1 MNFNKIKL
9 ENVIYFGSTGIWLK
23 KNLTFQFRLK
33 NEVSEILLFV
43 LPFCQQTLFVPIVFQ
58 GKALLRFKTL
68 WLKLMVH
75 KLWNRTLIVLA
86 PGVLHILDAKCFFL
100 LNAFKLQFRT

>member
-9 ENVIYFGSTGIWLK
+9 EIVIYFGSTGIWLK

-33 NEVSEILLFV
+33 NEVSGILLFV

-58 GKALLRFKTL
+58 GKALNQVKILCFK
-68 WLKLMVH
+68 
-75 KLWNRTLIVLA
+75 
-86 PGVLHILDAKCFFL
+86 
-100 LNAFKLQFRT
+100 

>member
-9 ENVIYFGSTGIWLK
+9 EIVLYFGSTGIWLK

-33 NEVSEILLFV
+33 NEVSGILLFV

-58 GKALLRFKTL
+58 EKALNQVKILCFK
-68 WLKLMVH
+68 
-75 KLWNRTLIVLA
+75 
-86 PGVLHILDAKCFFL
+86 
-100 LNAFKLQFRT
+100 